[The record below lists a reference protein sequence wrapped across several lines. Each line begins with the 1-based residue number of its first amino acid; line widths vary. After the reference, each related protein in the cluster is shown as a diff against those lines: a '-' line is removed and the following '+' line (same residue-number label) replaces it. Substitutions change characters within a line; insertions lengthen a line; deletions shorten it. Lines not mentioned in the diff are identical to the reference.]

1 MEMLKI
7 TELVFEVLEKGW
19 ATVDHAL
26 IDMKV
31 EFGVL
36 NTSKGSQ
43 IVLADVV
50 GRMIFEIIIFSNL
63 E

>member
-1 MEMLKI
+1 MLKI

-31 EFGVL
+31 EFGVI
-36 NTSKGSQ
+36 NTNNGPQ
-43 IVLADVV
+43 IVL
-50 GRMIFEIIIFSNL
+50 GTNY
-63 E
+63 